1 MKLYIMRNGR
11 GVRAAAVDM
20 QHGEPK
26 RKVIGFGPRKMKKIT
41 QRLNAHDGPGGP
53 WRPRIQMARIRFTLV
68 ESGKVTGTAAAGLER
83 DYAKEF
89 ARFRAEA
96 EAQRRSQEIIAS

>member
-1 MKLYIMRNGR
+1 M
-11 GVRAAAVDM
+11 RAAAVDM

-26 RKVIGFGPRKMKKIT
+26 RKVIGCGRRKLKEIT
-41 QRLNAHDGPGGP
+41 KRLNARDGSEGRYA
-53 WRPRIQMARIRFTLV
+53 WRPRIQIARIRFTLV

-89 ARFRAEA
+89 ARFRAAA